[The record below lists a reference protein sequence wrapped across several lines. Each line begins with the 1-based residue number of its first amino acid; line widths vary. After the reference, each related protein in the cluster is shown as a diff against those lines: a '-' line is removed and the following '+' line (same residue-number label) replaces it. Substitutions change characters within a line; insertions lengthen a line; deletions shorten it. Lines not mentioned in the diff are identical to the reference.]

1 MTRGYYKDAHCCII
15 MFDLTNA
22 NSFKNTLK
30 WKKDVDSK
38 CTLSNGSPMPC
49 MLLANKCDL
58 PHRQV
63 DINDIETFYKE
74 HNFIGWTET
83 STKEGLMVNGSMKF
97 IIDVLMRQ
105 EGQLQNFPAPENESV
120 VKLSG
125 PAPKAQKKCSC

>member
-1 MTRGYYKDAHCCII
+1 MTRVYYKDAHGCII
-15 MFDLTNA
+15 MFDLTNQ

-30 WKKDVDSK
+30 WKKDVDLK
-38 CTLSNGSPMPC
+38 CTLSDGSPIPC

-63 DINDIETFYKE
+63 DINDIECFYKE

-83 STKEGLMVNGSMKF
+83 STKEGLMVNDSMKF
-97 IIDVLMRQ
+97 LLDVLMRQ
-105 EGQLQNFPAPENESV
+105 EGLQNFPNNDDENM

-125 PAPKAQKKCSC
+125 PAPKVEKKCSC